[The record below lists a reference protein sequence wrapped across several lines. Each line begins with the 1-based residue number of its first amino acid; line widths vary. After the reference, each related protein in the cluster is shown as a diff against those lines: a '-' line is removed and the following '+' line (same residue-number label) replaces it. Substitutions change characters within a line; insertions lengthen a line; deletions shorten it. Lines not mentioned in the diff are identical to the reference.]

1 MLGLFLMDWMT
12 TMLFGSIGCAW
23 ITYHSDQWKDLD
35 EGGRGMSW
43 KSRFEVQKFGI
54 LPCFEIRIVI
64 FRISPGVSLR
74 CKVGKHIPI
83 KQHNKPY

>member
-12 TMLFGSIGCAW
+12 TMLFLIHRMCGSIH
-23 ITYHSDQWKDLD
+23 HSIQWKRLD